1 LQMCGRSVRSKTDY
15 ADTIILDGS
24 FSDILRY
31 SSKYLPDWFQ
41 ESVQKIETRK
51 TT

>member
-1 LQMCGRSVRSKTDY
+1 MAGRSIRSKTDF

-31 SSKYLPDWFQ
+31 SSKFIPDWFQ
-41 ESVQKIETRK
+41 EAIKKIEVK
-51 TT
+51 TTT